1 MSERSQRVDGI
12 IDRLLAER
20 VDRPGD
26 ARTDLARL
34 TREHLRR
41 YRATILWA
49 VLLTV
54 VVSSLPMGFTLT
66 RKFMIDEVLLGGKEI
81 ASGQVDHL
89 VDLCLLFFWM
99 NMGLWAVRLVS
110 NWVRTRLIV
119 GVGQGMVYSLRK
131 SLHEKLQSLHVGF
144 FEKTPV
150 GVIMARVLD
159 DVNVVHKWV
168 TRHGVRA
175 LTAVL
180 QIVIGLGTLVY
191 LDWRLGLIVTAS
203 LPFYVWAFAV
213 LRPKVRRANKA
224 SRRLTTKMY
233 ARSGER
239 IGGIGVVKA
248 FARERSEVRSFA
260 QLIYDSV
267 RVAMRLVRYRQILAV
282 SAGVITAAA
291 TGGVIYAGCL
301 MVRDGTMTVGSL
313 LAFTVMMGML
323 YQPVNQLT
331 SLATAI
337 QAALVVLR
345 RVFAVLDEPEEVKP
359 GRISLDGMA
368 GKIEFDRVTYVYPKQ
383 KTPALD
389 EVDFRI
395 QPGETVALMG
405 PSGAGKTTVFQLLL
419 RFYDPQGGHVRVG
432 GVDLVDADPAS
443 IREHIRVVQQE
454 PTVFSGTISDNIS
467 YGRGEASEDEVRRAA
482 AQAELHEF
490 IDELPHRYGTIV
502 GENGVTLSGG
512 QKQRLALATAL
523 LTDPEVLLLDDTTS
537 ALDAATE
544 AKIRET
550 LREALAGRTSLII
563 TQRIAT
569 ARQCDRILVFENGRI
584 TQRGTH
590 EELRRSDGFYA
601 QICREQAE
609 A

>member
-1 MSERSQRVDGI
+1 MSERGRRLDGI

-20 VDRPGD
+20 KDRPGD

-34 TREHLRR
+34 GREHLRP
-41 YRATILWA
+41 YRFTMLWA
-49 VLLTV
+49 LLLTV
-54 VVSSLPMGFTLT
+54 VVSALPMGFTLT
-66 RKFMIDEVLLGGKEI
+66 RKFMIDEVLLEGKAI
-81 ASGQVDHL
+81 PAGQVDRL
-89 VDLCLLFFWM
+89 VDLCVLFFTM
-99 NMGLWAVRLVS
+99 NMGLWTVRLVS

-168 TRHGVRA
+168 TQHGIHA
-175 LTAVL
+175 LTSVL
-180 QIVIGLGTLVY
+180 QIVIGLGTLMY

-203 LPFYVWAFAV
+203 LPLYVWAFAV
-213 LRPKVRRANKA
+213 LRPRIRRANKA
-224 SRRLTTKMY
+224 SRSLTTKMY
-233 ARSGER
+233 ARSAER

-248 FARERSEVRSFA
+248 FARERAEVRSFA

-267 RVAMRLVRYRQILAV
+267 RVAMRLVRYRQVLAIT
-282 SAGVITAAA
+282 AGVITAVSM
-291 TGGVIYAGCL
+291 GGVIYTGCL
-301 MVRDGTMTVGSL
+301 MVRDGMMTVGAL

-323 YQPVNQLT
+323 YEPVNHLT

-337 QAALVVLR
+337 QAALIVLR

-359 GRISLDGMA
+359 GRINLDGMA
-368 GKIEFDRVTYVYPKQ
+368 GKIEFDRVTYIYPKQ
-383 KTPALD
+383 KTPAID
-389 EVDFRI
+389 EVDFRV

-432 GVDLVDADPAS
+432 GVDLVDAAPAS
-443 IREHIRVVQQE
+443 IRNHIRVVQQE

-467 YGRGEASEDEVRRAA
+467 YGRGGASDDEVRHAA

-490 IDELPHRYGTIV
+490 IDELPSSYDTVV

-550 LREALAGRTSLII
+550 LNEALAGRTSLII

-590 EELRRSDGFYA
+590 EELKNADGFYA
-601 QICREQAE
+601 RICHEQAE

>member
-1 MSERSQRVDGI
+1 MSERSRRIDGL

-20 VDRPGD
+20 TDRPGD
-26 ARTDLARL
+26 ARTDLVRLARQHLRAYRL
-34 TREHLRR
+34 TM
-41 YRATILWA
+41 LWA

-66 RKFMIDEVLLGGKEI
+66 RKFMIDGVLLGGKDI
-81 ASGQVDHL
+81 TAGQVDRL
-89 VDLCLLFFWM
+89 VDLCLLFFLM
-99 NMGLWAVRLVS
+99 NMGLWTIRLVS

-131 SLHEKLQSLHVGF
+131 GLHEKLQSLHVGF

-168 TRHGVRA
+168 TQHGIGA
-175 LTAVL
+175 LTSVM

-233 ARSGER
+233 ARSAER

-267 RVAMRLVRYRQILAV
+267 RVAMRLVRYRQVLAV
-282 SAGVITAAA
+282 SAGVITAVAM
-291 TGGVIYAGCL
+291 GGVIYAGCM
-301 MVRDGTMTVGSL
+301 MVRDGTMTVGGL

-323 YQPVNQLT
+323 YQPVNHLT
-331 SLATAI
+331 SVATAF
-337 QAALVVLR
+337 QAALVVLG

-368 GKIEFDRVTYVYPKQ
+368 GKIEFDRVTYIYPKQ
-383 KTPALD
+383 KTAAID
-389 EVDFRI
+389 EVDFRV

-454 PTVFSGTISDNIS
+454 PTIFSGTISDNIS
-467 YGRGEASEDEVRRAA
+467 YGRGQASEDEVRRAA

-490 IDELPHRYGTIV
+490 IDELPRNYATVV

-544 AKIRET
+544 ARIRET

-569 ARQCDRILVFENGRI
+569 ARQCDRILVFESGRI

-590 EELRRSDGFYA
+590 EELRNADGFYGR
-601 QICREQAE
+601 ICREQAE